1 MAEVT
6 LTSRYGTGL
15 SDKQKQANGWMLEPE
30 VNSVDNTTITI
41 PGNGSGN
48 ATPLSTRS
56 TISYCDTATN
66 QTHVSL
72 ADGIL
77 GQVKTVFLSTQ
88 GDGEDLV
95 ITPDNFANGTSI
107 SLDGAGASVTFCF
120 DGTNWQ
126 IIMGEITGT
135 AEMVVT

>member
-6 LTSRYGTGL
+6 LTSGYGTGL

-30 VNSVDNTTITI
+30 VNSVDNKTI

-77 GQVKTVFLSTQ
+77 GQVKTVIFSTK
-88 GDGEDLV
+88 GDNEDLV

-107 SLDGAGASVTFCF
+107 ALDEANTSVTFCF

-126 IIMGEITGT
+126 IIMGEFTGT
-135 AEMVVT
+135 AEMVIT